1 MGFSPRGPVGSPV
14 LPLGYLSLDAPCE
27 QDDLPDVCF
36 HTPGFIFFFAHQAI
50 CIFSHVVF
58 ASAGLAKVLLLH
70 AGVGCM
76 ACAPGLH
83 VVVLL
88 VGWLRRMAC
97 LLFS

>member
-1 MGFSPRGPVGSPV
+1 M
-14 LPLGYLSLDAPCE
+14 LPFGYLSLDAPCE
-27 QDDLPDVCF
+27 QDDWPDVCF
-36 HTPGFIFFFAHQAI
+36 HTPGFIL
-50 CIFSHVVF
+50 FSHIMSSALFYHVVF
-58 ASAGLAKVLLLH
+58 ASAGLAKVLLFH

-76 ACAPGLH
+76 ACAQGLH